1 MKNEVVS
8 VNVPMTFK
16 KRSGRKV
23 IVLPDGTQGNP
34 APKATVDN
42 TMVKAIARAF
52 RWQALLENGTYGCL
66 DEIAK
71 AERIGPSFIS
81 RIIRIALLAP
91 DIVDAILDGRQPA
104 HLTLKHLMTAF
115 PVEWERQKLLLMRPH
130 SSNIQLGFQGEESVH
145 D

>member
-8 VNVPMTFK
+8 INVPMTFK

-104 HLTLKHLMTAF
+104 HLTLKDLMGPF
-115 PVEWERQKLLLMRPH
+115 PLAWKDQKTIFD
-130 SSNIQLGFQGEESVH
+130 S
-145 D
+145 